1 MTSRDK
7 ISELNTVEAFNELAN
22 LIHDVMTEEVKKIK
36 EDSYG
41 IKDEDS
47 VVLGIRI
54 MAKALKDSIQ
64 WRF

>member
-1 MTSRDK
+1 MTFKAPPRDK
-7 ISELNTVEAFNELAN
+7 ISHNELSN
-22 LIHDVMTEEVKKIK
+22 LIYDIMTEEVKKIK